1 MTDTSLLKR
10 IRSAILPAL
19 GIGVALVAK
28 ELRERSHET
37 DLKGQ
42 VALITGGSRG
52 LGLAIAQEL
61 AGHGCRLAICAR
73 DEEELG
79 RAVDDL
85 KANGAEVLSIVCDVT
100 SRSDVDAMVANVL
113 SHYGQIDSIYAVAGV
128 IEVGELKALE
138 VKDFELAMD
147 VDFWG
152 ALYPILSVL
161 PHMRERK
168 SGHIAIITSI
178 GGKIAVPHL
187 LSYSAAKF
195 AATGLAQGLSAEL
208 AKDGI
213 TVTNIVPGLM
223 RTGSH
228 LNAQFKGDP
237 KQQQREFAWFSVG
250 ASSPLVPRADRAARI
265 VVRAVRR
272 GEPERVF
279 TAPFV
284 LASRFAGLMPST
296 TIRMMRLANALL
308 PSAKGCDEEIDID
321 PGSVVKERTDSPIL
335 DIATKLG
342 DKAADD
348 FNQKPGPINAS
359 QQ

>member
-1 MTDTSLLKR
+1 L
-10 IRSAILPAL
+10 A
-19 GIGVALVAK
+19 
-28 ELRERSHET
+28 ERAGEA
-37 DLKGQ
+37 DLEGQ

-52 LGLAIAQEL
+52 LGLAIAHEL

-73 DEEELG
+73 DNEELD
-79 RAVDDL
+79 RAVDEL
-85 KANGAEVLSIVCDVT
+85 RAKGAEVISIVCDVT
-100 SRSDVDAMVANVL
+100 VRSDVDAMVSEVL
-113 SHYGQIDSIYAVAGV
+113 AHYGQVDSIYAVAGV
-128 IEVGELKALE
+128 IEVAELNALE
-138 VKDFELAMD
+138 IEDFELAMD

-152 ALYPILSVL
+152 ALFPILAIL

-168 SGHIAIITSI
+168 SGQIAVITSI

-187 LSYSAAKF
+187 LTYSAAKF
-195 AATGLAQGLSAEL
+195 AAIGLAQGLSAEL
-208 AKDGI
+208 ARDGI

-237 KQQQREFAWFSVG
+237 KQQRGEFTWFSLG

-279 TAPFV
+279 TAPFD

-296 TIRMMRLANALL
+296 TIRLARLANSLL
-308 PSAKGCDEEIDID
+308 PSAKGRVEKVGID
-321 PGSVVKERTDSPIL
+321 PGSVVQKRANSWLL
-335 DIATKLG
+335 DATTKPG
-342 DKAADD
+342 DNAADD
-348 FNQKPGPINAS
+348 FNQKPGPVNAPTAEGQS
-359 QQ
+359 